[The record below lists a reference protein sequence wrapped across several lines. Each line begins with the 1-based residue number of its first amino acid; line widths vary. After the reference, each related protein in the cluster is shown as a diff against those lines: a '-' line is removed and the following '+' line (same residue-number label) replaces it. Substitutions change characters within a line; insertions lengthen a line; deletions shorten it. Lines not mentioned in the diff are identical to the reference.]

1 MMTYLSQVANPPR
14 ICLLTGGIAPM
25 LTPVFDAYTSLWG
38 RVKERSLQ
46 YYEMYPGDIPVVK
59 AIVQKLLKEPTKLPS
74 GGTLTARRFLQLGLA
89 LGGSPSA
96 FAGIHAMLS
105 TAMVN
110 PDGSSSDFTRAFLK
124 YVDSAQS
131 FDDHPI
137 YFWLH
142 ESIYANG
149 PENSPTNWA
158 AHKAYEALVESDND
172 YDYQH
177 TSSLMDDDSK
187 PTLFFGEMVFPW
199 MGSEDFQE
207 LAGVGLQA
215 VANSLATKTDWG
227 NLYDGDHMRK
237 VLGDGTCKA
246 AAAVYHDD
254 MYVDFDACM
263 KVTARGSPL
272 EKCKVWVTNDYQH
285 SGLRDG
291 GSQIFAKLY
300 GMATGGIRTPS

>member
-1 MMTYLSQVANPPR
+1 MTYLSQIDNPPR

-25 LTPVFDAYTSLWG
+25 LTPVLDAYTALWG

-46 YYEMYPGDIPVVK
+46 YYEMYPGDVAVVK
-59 AIVQKLLKEPTKLPS
+59 TIVQKLLKEAAELPS

-89 LGGSPSA
+89 LGGSPTA
-96 FAGIHAMLS
+96 FASFHAMLS

-110 PDGSSSDFTRAFLK
+110 SDGSDSDFTRAFLK
-124 YVDSAQS
+124 YVDSAQN

-142 ESIYANG
+142 ESIYGDG
-149 PENSPTNWA
+149 PQMNSPTNWA
-158 AHKAYEALVESDND
+158 AHNAYEALAASNKE
-172 YDYQH
+172 YDYKY
-177 TSSLMDDDSK
+177 TSSSNDSNL

-199 MGSEDFQE
+199 MPKDF
-207 LAGVGLQA
+207 ADVSGVGLQA
-215 VANSLATKTDWG
+215 VANSLAAKTDWPP
-227 NLYDGDHMRK
+227 LYDGDHMRK

-246 AAAVYHDD
+246 AAAVYYDD

-263 KVTARGSPL
+263 KVTARGGPL
-272 EKCKVWVTNDYQH
+272 QGCKVWVTNEYQH

-291 GSQIFAKLY
+291 GSEIFSKLY